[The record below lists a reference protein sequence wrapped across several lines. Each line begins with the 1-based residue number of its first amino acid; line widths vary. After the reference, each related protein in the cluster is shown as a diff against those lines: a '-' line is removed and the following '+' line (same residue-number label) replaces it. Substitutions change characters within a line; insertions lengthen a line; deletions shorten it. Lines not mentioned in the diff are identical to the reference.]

1 MDSNIKGERSL
12 MQVGMRLAGRKQLET
27 KMRQVFQKEL
37 KQLSQDYQSVLAD
50 DMITAFLNRMGSI
63 TGKGEMK

>member
-1 MDSNIKGERSL
+1 
-12 MQVGMRLAGRKQLET
+12 MQVGMRFAERKQLET

-50 DMITAFLNRMGSI
+50 DMVTAFLNRMALLLERVEMNDASI
-63 TGKGEMK
+63 